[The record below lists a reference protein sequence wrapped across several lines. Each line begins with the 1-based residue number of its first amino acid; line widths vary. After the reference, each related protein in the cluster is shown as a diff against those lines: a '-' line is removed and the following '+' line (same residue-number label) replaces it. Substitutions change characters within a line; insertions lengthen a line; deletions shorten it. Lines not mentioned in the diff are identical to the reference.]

1 MTNHFAQHTMP
12 KQVLSIFLLML
23 SGLVYAQPT
32 PQSIELAKIVP
43 IADVHMHTYQ
53 QNPRSATWW
62 REMMDANGVKW
73 GGAVGDYRED
83 VQTELGN
90 RYIPAVGQPEFFKV
104 FFKEGRSGLID
115 PNNETFKDLY
125 TRSEKLFS
133 EGKIKGFGEFHT
145 DNHSSGPPR
154 IRRSIRTDNPAMRKF
169 YEIANRYGGFV
180 QIHAEFD
187 GDFEK
192 DILNLSAD
200 YPNTT
205 TVLSHCLSTKNVD
218 NVAAILEKRKNIVC
232 EVSSLGAVH
241 VNRLNIPRSP
251 HAYDSG
257 GLYGNW
263 IKFIEAYPDQVLIGS
278 DPCCGID
285 ASYSEIISELRTS
298 VLPYLSPVTMEKV
311 ANKNAVRIFS
321 LKNEALK

>member
-1 MTNHFAQHTMP
+1 MHITPKKVLCILFLTLSGWGFAQP
-12 KQVLSIFLLML
+12 N
-23 SGLVYAQPT
+23 
-32 PQSIELAKIVP
+32 PQSIELAKTVP

-53 QNPRSATWW
+53 QNPRSAKWW
-62 REMMDANGVKW
+62 HEMMDANGVMW

-83 VQTELGN
+83 VQAELGN
-90 RYIPAVGQPEFFKV
+90 RYIPAVGQPEFFRV

-115 PNNETFKDLY
+115 PENDTFKDLY
-125 TRSEKLFS
+125 VRSEKLFK

-145 DNHSSGPPR
+145 DNHSSGAPR

-192 DILNLSAD
+192 DILNLSVD

-205 TVLSHCLSTKNVD
+205 SVLSHCLSTKNPD
-218 NVAAILEKRKNIVC
+218 NLAMLLSKRKNIVC
-232 EVSSLGAVH
+232 ELSSLGAVH

-251 HAYDSG
+251 HAFDSG

-263 IKFIEAYPDQVLIGS
+263 IKFIEAYPDQVLLGS
-278 DPCCGID
+278 DPCCGLD
-285 ASYSEIISELRTS
+285 AAYSDIIGELRNN
-298 VLPYLSPVTMEKV
+298 VLPYLTPATMEKV
-311 ANKNAVRIFS
+311 ANKNAVRIFH
-321 LKNEALK
+321 LKSKP

>member
-1 MTNHFAQHTMP
+1 MTKKALFIC
-12 KQVLSIFLLML
+12 LLIF
-23 SGLVYAQPT
+23 SSWGYAQSN

-53 QNPRSATWW
+53 QNPRSAIWW

-83 VQTELGN
+83 VQAELGD

-104 FFKEGRSGLID
+104 FFREGRSGLVD

-125 TRSEKLFS
+125 VRSEKLFAA
-133 EGKIKGFGEFHT
+133 GKIKGFGEFHT

-205 TVLSHCLSTKNVD
+205 TVLSHCLSTKNAD
-218 NVAAILEKRKNIVC
+218 QVASILSKQKNIVC
-232 EVSSLGAVH
+232 ELSSLGAIH

-251 HAYDSG
+251 HAFDSG
-257 GLYGNW
+257 GLYSNW
-263 IKFIEAYPDQVLIGS
+263 IKFIEAYPDQVLLGS

-285 ASYSEIISELRTS
+285 AAYSEIISELRTS
-298 VLPYLSPVTMEKV
+298 VLPYLTPATIEKV

-321 LKNEALK
+321 LKQ

>member
-1 MTNHFAQHTMP
+1 MTNLFTQYTMP
-12 KQVLSIFLLML
+12 KQILSIFLLML

-53 QNPRSATWW
+53 QNPRSAKWW
-62 REMMDANGVKW
+62 REMMDANGVRW

-83 VQTELGN
+83 VQAELGD

-205 TVLSHCLSTKNVD
+205 TVLSHCLSTKNTD
-218 NVAAILEKRKNIVC
+218 QVAKILGKQKNIVC
-232 EVSSLGAVH
+232 EISSLGAVH

-263 IKFIEAYPDQVLIGS
+263 IKFIEAYPDQVLLGS

-285 ASYSEIISELRTS
+285 AAYSEIISELRTS

-321 LKNEALK
+321 LKNN

>member
-1 MTNHFAQHTMP
+1 MAKHALF
-12 KQVLSIFLLML
+12 LCLLIF
-23 SGLVYAQPT
+23 SSWGYTQANS
-32 PQSIELAKIVP
+32 QSIELAKAVP
-43 IADVHMHTYQ
+43 IADVHMHTYK

-83 VQTELGN
+83 IQAELGD

-104 FFKEGRSGLID
+104 FFKDGRSGLSN
-115 PNNETFKDLY
+115 PENEIFIDLY
-125 TRSEKLFS
+125 LRSEKLFA

-169 YEIANRYGGFV
+169 YEIANRYGGFI

-205 TVLSHCLSTKNVD
+205 SVLSHCLSTKNT
-218 NVAAILEKRKNIVC
+218 NQVAIILSKQKNIVC
-232 EVSSLGAVH
+232 ELSSLGAVH

-257 GLYGNW
+257 GLYSNW
-263 IKFIEAYPDQVLIGS
+263 IKFIEAYPDQVLLGS

-285 ASYSEIISELRTS
+285 ASYSEIISELRAS
-298 VLPYLSPVTMEKV
+298 VLPYLKPETIEKV
-311 ANKNAVRIFS
+311 AYKNAVRIFS
-321 LKNEALK
+321 LKNN

>member
-1 MTNHFAQHTMP
+1 MHIIT
-12 KQVLSIFLLML
+12 KKVLSILILML
-23 SGLVYAQPT
+23 SGWGYAQPN
-32 PQSIELAKIVP
+32 PPSIELAKIVP
-43 IADVHMHTYQ
+43 IADVHMHTYR
-53 QNPRSATWW
+53 QNPRSAKWW
-62 REMMDANGVKW
+62 REMMDANGVMW

-83 VQTELGN
+83 VQAELGN

-104 FFKEGRSGLID
+104 FFKDGRSGLTD
-115 PNNETFKDLY
+115 PENETFKDLY
-125 TRSEKLFS
+125 ARSEILFK

-192 DILNLSAD
+192 DILNLSTD

-205 TVLSHCLSTKNVD
+205 TVLSHCLSTKDTD
-218 NVAAILEKRKNIVC
+218 NPAAILSKRKNIVC
-232 EVSSLGAVH
+232 ELSSLGAVH
-241 VNRLNIPRSP
+241 VNLLNIPRSP
-251 HAYDSG
+251 HAFDSG
-257 GLYGNW
+257 GLYRNW
-263 IKFIEAYPDQVLIGS
+263 IKLIETYPDQVLLGS

-285 ASYSEIISELRTS
+285 AAYSEIIAELRGN

-321 LKNEALK
+321 LKNN

>member
-1 MTNHFAQHTMP
+1 MTNHFAQHTML
-12 KQVLSIFLLML
+12 KQALSIFLLIL

-53 QNPRSATWW
+53 QNPRSAKWW
-62 REMMDANGVKW
+62 REMMDANGVQW

-83 VQTELGN
+83 VQTELGE
-90 RYIPAVGQPEFFKV
+90 RYIPAVGQAEFFKV

-115 PNNETFKDLY
+115 PNNEIFKDLY
-125 TRSEKLFS
+125 ARSEKLFS

-169 YEIANRYGGFV
+169 YEISNRYGGFV

-205 TVLSHCLSTKNVD
+205 TVLSHCLSTKNV
-218 NVAAILEKRKNIVC
+218 NQVAKILGKQKNIVC
-232 EVSSLGAVH
+232 ELSSLGAIH

-251 HAYDSG
+251 HAFDSG

-263 IKFIEAYPDQVLIGS
+263 IKFIETYPDQVLLGS

-285 ASYSEIISELRTS
+285 AAYSEIISELRTS
-298 VLPYLSPVTMEKV
+298 VLPYLSPMTMEKV

-321 LKNEALK
+321 LKNEPLK